1 MSMNLKAS
9 FVSHLT
15 QKYSDLDSTTLDGLV
30 SENLLSPFQVSLS
43 TRQIELI
50 RSEVKKY
57 WNLRQWSA
65 SHLASRFNQMG
76 LRQPKNFSAC
86 MSYDFHVNSEQAIEL
101 IEINTNASFLALGL
115 ELYQMLKLPEI
126 ASGFT
131 EKKLVEMFQTE
142 NRFAENKNLSVAIID
157 ENPSRQ
163 RLYIEFLVYRSLFK
177 KLGVHCEIADISEIE
192 KIKAASI
199 VYNRHTDFYLE
210 TPVSAEIKKLFN
222 ANQTQLSP
230 NPYEYFLLADKE
242 RFIDWTTQNDVE
254 KPSSLL
260 PTYDLGKSDPAQI
273 WSERKNLFFK
283 PKNAFGGKQTYKG
296 ASISRKIF
304 DEIFNSQ
311 FIAQKLS
318 PAPEIEVQY
327 KGVPTKFKYDLRCYA
342 YQDELQ
348 LIIAR
353 LYQGQTTNL
362 RTEGGGFAC
371 VILQN

>member
-15 QKYSDLDSTTLDGLV
+15 QKYPQLDASVLDGLV
-30 SENLLSPFQVSLS
+30 SENLLSPFQITLS
-43 TRQIELI
+43 TQQIELI
-50 RSEVKKY
+50 RTEIKKY
-57 WNLRQWSA
+57 WKLRQWSV
-65 SHLASRFNQMG
+65 SHLATRYDQMG
-76 LRQPKNFSAC
+76 LRQPSNFSAC
-86 MSYDFHVNSEQAIEL
+86 MSYDFHVNSEQGMDL

-115 ELYQMLKLPEI
+115 EFYQMLKLPEV

-131 EKKLVEMFQTE
+131 EKKLVEMFQNE
-142 NRFAENKNLSVAIID
+142 SHLSGNQNLSVAIID
-157 ENPSRQ
+157 ENPSQQ
-163 RLYIEFLVYRSLFK
+163 RLFIEFLVYQSLFRK
-177 KLGVHCEIADISEIE
+177 FDIPCEIADISDLE
-192 KIKAASI
+192 KIKTASL

-242 RFIDWTTQNDVE
+242 RFIDWTSQNEVE
-254 KPSSLL
+254 KPASLL
-260 PTYDLGKSDPAQI
+260 ATYDLGKSDPAQI
-273 WSERKNLFFK
+273 WAERKQLFFK

-296 ASISRKIF
+296 ASISRKVF

-318 PAPEIEVQY
+318 PAPEIDVEY
-327 KGVPTKFKYDLRCYA
+327 KGVPTKMKYDLRCYA

-353 LYQGQTTNL
+353 IYQGQTTNL

-371 VILQN
+371 IVLN